1 VLEGF
6 DENGRLKL
14 RAAKRPITL
23 QSLLTHTAGFTY
35 DLFNANAVRY
45 EEYAQVRPSAR
56 ERTPRYRY
64 HSILVIAGNAASTR
78 TTSARP

>member
-1 VLEGF
+1 MLEGF

-45 EEYAQVRPSAR
+45 EEYAQVPSLGSG
-56 ERTPRYRY
+56 T
-64 HSILVIAGNAASTR
+64 NAALQIPFDPGYRWECGIDTDYVGK
-78 TTSARP
+78 A